1 MFNTALLPVHL
12 HLHLQVVERFK
23 DCIDDFKQI
32 MPLVEELANP
42 ALKRRHWEEIF
53 VMIDA
58 EIPLND
64 EGTAFAPFNVRALL
78 QVRCLPKKRGGRGRG
93 GARGL
98 EWGAGVGVVARD
110 KWAAFAPFNVRTQ
123 GTFV

>member
-1 MFNTALLPVHL
+1 MLNKALLPL

-78 QVRCLPKKRGGRGRG
+78 QVCKRWGREGGLQHGKG
-93 GARGL
+93 
-98 EWGAGVGVVARD
+98 
-110 KWAAFAPFNVRTQ
+110 
-123 GTFV
+123 